1 MKQVIYKTFAILLL
15 LYSSLSL
22 SAQELSPEARVS
34 LITCGP
40 GDEIYSFFGHS
51 ALWVYD
57 PKAGIDR
64 IYNYGTFDFN
74 IPNFYW
80 EFTKGRLYYLLT
92 VSRSAA
98 FFQEYILEDRLVI
111 EQELNLTES
120 ERNELFRLLEI
131 NYLPQN
137 RHYWYDFFKDNCSTR
152 IRDIIAEATDN
163 RYQWPAEPENPMTFR
178 QLLKP
183 YVANRHGERLGM
195 FLLLA
200 KGADQRATRS
210 DYMFLPDQLYVSFDQ
225 AKTADG
231 RPLVSA
237 VRNLYI
243 PETDR
248 LSETR
253 TNWPLLIFTVWLLLS
268 IWVSILKKTASRT
281 VKWFDSVI
289 YFATGA
295 TGVLLTFMWFFT
307 EHWTCKGNY
316 ELFWLNPI
324 NLIPLILIWIPR
336 SRKTLI
342 WIAKTMLIINLL
354 ALISLP
360 LWEQR
365 VSVEAILLGLLTL
378 TAWYRASG
386 FGQAANHKP

>member
-1 MKQVIYKTFAILLL
+1 
-15 LYSSLSL
+15 
-22 SAQELSPEARVS
+22 
-34 LITCGP
+34 
-40 GDEIYSFFGHS
+40 
-51 ALWVYD
+51 
-57 PKAGIDR
+57 
-64 IYNYGTFDFN
+64 
-74 IPNFYW
+74 
-80 EFTKGRLYYLLT
+80 
-92 VSRSAA
+92 
-98 FFQEYILEDRLVI
+98 
-111 EQELNLTES
+111 
-120 ERNELFRLLEI
+120 
-131 NYLPQN
+131 
-137 RHYWYDFFKDNCSTR
+137 
-152 IRDIIAEATDN
+152 
-163 RYQWPAEPENPMTFR
+163 MTFR

-200 KGADQRATRS
+200 KGADQRATRRITCFYQIS
-210 DYMFLPDQLYVSFDQ
+210 SMFRLIRQKQLMADRWFGGTQSLHSRNRSIIRKLAQ
-225 AKTADG
+225 TA
-231 RPLVSA
+231 
-237 VRNLYI
+237 
-243 PETDR
+243 
-248 LSETR
+248 
-253 TNWPLLIFTVWLLLS
+253 LLIFTVWLLLS

-360 LWEQR
+360 SGNNGS
-365 VSVEAILLGLLTL
+365 VSKRSSSVC
-378 TAWYRASG
+378 
-386 FGQAANHKP
+386 